1 MPYLKFFFFHERHPQ
16 KFIFIS
22 SFNTTCTCIIIEM
35 LFMIKSYLIKKKQVT
50 KTFSSYYF

>member
-1 MPYLKFFFFHERHPQ
+1 MPYLKFFFHERHPQ

-35 LFMIKSYLIKKKQVT
+35 LFMIKSYLIKKKT
-50 KTFSSYYF
+50 SN